1 MTVTPDPRLTRDYLA
16 GLFQKMAAR
25 RIVVVGD
32 AMLDVYLSGD
42 AERISPEAQVPVV
55 TVRARRTALGGAFR
69 AELAQNRL
77 VDQHIVVAAARPT
90 TSKTRVTARG
100 QQVVRIDEE
109 VEDPISPRAEEQL
122 AARLQRAMAD
132 ADALLIEDYNKGTL
146 TAAVIERAMALAKK
160 RGIPVVVDPKFKHF
174 FAYP

>member
-1 MTVTPDPRLTRDYLA
+1 MTVTPDPRLTRDYLS

-32 AMLDVYLSGD
+32 ARGD
-42 AERISPEAQVPVV
+42 S
-55 TVRARRTALGGAFR
+55 FR

-109 VEDPISPRAEEQL
+109 IEDPILARTENQL
-122 AARLQRAMAD
+122 LGQLDAVMAD
-132 ADALLIEDYNKGTL
+132 ADAILIEDYNKGTL
-146 TAAVIERAMALAKK
+146 TPAVIERSMTLARK
-160 RGIPVVVDPKFKHF
+160 RGIPVVVRSEEHTSELQS
-174 FAYP
+174 